1 MKRKGLLVLVVAATA
16 VLFAAAVLKYRMD
29 YRRTPVV
36 SFTEGGREV
45 KVYQIGD
52 PQFPFGQT
60 RGRLVLLNDGRKV
73 ASVDFEVSDDGAV
86 LQPQNFRVD
95 WKADRVEI
103 TVYGSEQE
111 PETITLEFD

>member
-1 MKRKGLLVLVVAATA
+1 MKRKGLLVLIVATA
-16 VLFAAAVLKYRMD
+16 AVLCAAAVLKYWTD

-36 SFTEGGREV
+36 SFTEGSREV

-60 RGRLVLLNDGRKV
+60 RGRLVLINDGRKV
-73 ASVDFEVSDDGAV
+73 TSADFEVSDDGAV
-86 LQPQNFRVD
+86 LQPQNFRAD
-95 WKADRVEI
+95 WKAECVEI